1 LLFLTDVICLQQ
13 NTRQTLSFKILVGN
27 QNPKDTG
34 RLREMG
40 KEGEKK
46 EEEGRAAKEKKEGNL
61 WIDRVR
67 RRERDCRR
75 PCGGDK
81 LLSLKEKK
89 KLISCYYMT
98 KMFFGS

>member
-1 LLFLTDVICLQQ
+1 
-13 NTRQTLSFKILVGN
+13 
-27 QNPKDTG
+27 
-34 RLREMG
+34 MG

-46 EEEGRAAKEKKEGNL
+46 EEEGRAEKEKKEGNL

-89 KLISCYYMT
+89 KVN
-98 KMFFGS
+98 